1 MAAMMIHNTFQE
13 TTMGN
18 QKPNSD
24 AAYLDR
30 KRREL
35 NQLRDQLRKTSDAAE
50 AEEADIKGEAGAG
63 VQEYEDDAQRLDSL
77 EKQGNLVARDVKRLA
92 RVERALQKITEGT
105 YGLSDASGQRIP
117 DDRLEAL
124 PDAINTVAEQE
135 ASERAS
141 AP

>member
-1 MAAMMIHNTFQE
+1 
-13 TTMGN
+13 MGN

-35 NQLRDQLRKTSDAAE
+35 NQLRDQLRKTSNAAE
-50 AEEADIKGEAGAG
+50 AEEADIKREAGGG

-77 EKQGNLVARDVKRLA
+77 EKEGNLVARDVKRLA

-105 YGLSDASGQRIP
+105 YGLSDTSGQRIP

-135 ASERAS
+135 ASERIA
-141 AP
+141 